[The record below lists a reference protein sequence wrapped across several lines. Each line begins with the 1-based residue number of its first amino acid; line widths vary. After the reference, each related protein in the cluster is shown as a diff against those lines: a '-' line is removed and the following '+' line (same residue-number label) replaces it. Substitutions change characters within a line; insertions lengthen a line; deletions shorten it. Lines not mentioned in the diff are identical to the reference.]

1 MFLNLLMILGSLCQ
15 LHGLQMLQILLQR
28 KVQVSRNRQILE
40 LFASRK
46 NRKRLLLNKKRNR
59 SCRSIWIKP
68 GRTNAWWEKFLN
80 NEVADTEWVE
90 NLRMSRSSFFFD
102 LVTILRPYLQKQQTK
117 MGNPIAVEC
126 QVTVLLYYIS
136 DEGRY
141 GKTANSFGVS
151 RSSVSILIRKV
162 AKIIVEH
169 LGLELIKLPKT
180 VTEAETITENFLN
193 SHGFP
198 LCLGAIDGT
207 HIRIKQPRENYT
219 NYINTKGFPSISVQA
234 LCDY

>member
-1 MFLNLLMILGSLCQ
+1 MSINLDKTRPNKRMVG
-15 LHGLQMLQILLQR
+15 
-28 KVQVSRNRQILE
+28 KILE
-40 LFASRK
+40 Q
-46 NRKRLLLNKKRNR
+46 R
-59 SCRSIWIKP
+59 SCRYGMGRKP
-68 GRTNAWWEKFLN
+68 SH
-80 NEVADTEWVE
+80 VAIQ
-90 NLRMSRSSFFFD
+90 FFFD

-169 LGLELIKLPKT
+169 LGPELIKLPKT

-193 SHGFP
+193 SHGLP

-234 LCDY
+234 FM